1 MLLLLLYWYKISCY
15 AIANFKVRGKAS
27 SVIIEKLGGETLL
40 LFLEKEEIE
49 VRYVDIL
56 NNSVNNI

>member
-15 AIANFKVRGKAS
+15 AIAHFKVRGKAS